1 MKKTST
7 KKKNQLFHWLFL
19 LPTLLFF
26 GVFLV
31 LPFALLI
38 KLSFQ
43 DVDAMLITLNTYSLS
58 QYIEVFSSPVYLGT
72 IWSTIWVAALTTVF
86 CLLLAY
92 PAAYLLVRAPSRKM
106 RALFYILLVSPLL
119 TSVVIRTFA
128 WIVLLAQNGLIN
140 DSLLKLNVIQ
150 EPLSM
155 LWNMKAVIIA
165 YVQVMLPFAVLPI
178 ATSLSETHVNLR
190 NASMILGANR
200 IQTFLKVTLPL
211 TIPGAITGAIIVFS
225 LAAGSYITPLLV
237 GGRMQPLLPLSI
249 YQQVMQVFNLPLAA
263 AMSISLL
270 VLVFIIV
277 GLLGYIL
284 KRWEAKMNG

>member
-1 MKKTST
+1 MQKST

-43 DVDAMLITLNTYSLS
+43 DVDAMLITLNTYSFS
-58 QYIEVFSSPVYLGT
+58 KYIEVFSSPIYLKT
-72 IWSTIWVAALTTVF
+72 IWSTIWVAFLTTVI

-92 PAAYLLVRAPSRKM
+92 PAAYLLVRAPGPKL

-140 DSLLKLNVIQ
+140 ESLLKLNIIE

-155 LWNMKAVIIA
+155 LWSMKAVIIA

-178 ATSLSETHVNLR
+178 ATSLSETNTNLR

-237 GGRMQPLLPLSI
+237 GGRMQPFLPLSI

-270 VLVFIIV
+270 IIV
-277 GLLGYIL
+277 FLIVGMLSYIL
-284 KRWEAKMNG
+284 KRWEARMHA